1 MKLPSKFVDISQP
14 LDNETVVDPDFMRPS
29 IRYVT
34 GKESAAMMC
43 ELFPG
48 LKEEQLPGGEGW
60 AIEFIELAT
69 HNGTHMDAPYHYN
82 SRDSQGNRMPTID
95 EMPLDWYFRPGVKLD
110 LRHLDD
116 GYVATPDDIE
126 AELKRIGYEL
136 QPMDIV
142 LVNTRRAS
150 ATATTTTFIPA
161 AASAARGPTIS
172 PSAACASPAS
182 TAGAGTRPSPPPAS
196 AGSSRAIPRSSGR
209 ALRRDRHALLP
220 HGEAQAPGGAAALRL
235 HGRVLP
241 LQDQGGLRRLDQGRR
256 ALRLTSPHPPRT
268 SPRASMSTYLCGIDI
283 GGTFT
288 DCVVVDEAG
297 RVTTGKAPSTPS
309 DFGEGLIAAL
319 DVVAGKLGRPLD
331 VLCRELAVLAHG
343 TTVGTNA
350 IIQKRGAKVGLITT
364 KGHNDVIHIMR
375 GSRGLTGRDIRLV
388 VHIPES
394 SKPDP
399 IVPKYLIEGVSER
412 VDCFGKVVVELNEEE
427 AEQAIRRLV
436 ADGVEA
442 LAICFLWS
450 FLAPEHEQRV
460 KAMVE
465 RIAPDLFVTCSSEL
479 VPKWGEYE
487 RTAAVALNAYIG
499 PLVTGYLARM
509 DRRTTDL
516 GYHHPLQITQCAGGT
531 IPVAKAMGAPLLTLD
546 SGPVSGVTGS
556 RYAGG
561 IMGYDNV
568 ITTDMGGTS
577 FDVGII
583 HGGEPAFSYRSLVHQ
598 YEYYLSKVD
607 IQVIGAGG
615 GSMARIDEAT
625 GAFRVG
631 PESAGADPGP
641 VCYGRGGTVPTVTDA
656 DLVLGYLDPDNF
668 AGGAIRLDRDAA
680 AKALAPMGERLR
692 PGPRRDR
699 ERHRPHRRVPDGRP
713 DPQGDDPEGPRSARF
728 RALRL
733 RRRWPGPCRGV
744 RAGTGGLQGHRPAAR
759 DRLGLVRVRRGGG
772 GPAARPR
779 AGQHHAL
786 ALRRRGD
793 QRDAR
798 GAQGAG
804 RRRSRGGRRGPDGS
818 PLPLHPRYAAQGA
831 DQRGRSRV
839 GRRDRRR

>member
-1 MKLPSKFVDISQP
+1 
-14 LDNETVVDPDFMRPS
+14 
-29 IRYVT
+29 
-34 GKESAAMMC
+34 
-43 ELFPG
+43 
-48 LKEEQLPGGEGW
+48 
-60 AIEFIELAT
+60 
-69 HNGTHMDAPYHYN
+69 
-82 SRDSQGNRMPTID
+82 
-95 EMPLDWYFRPGVKLD
+95 
-110 LRHLDD
+110 
-116 GYVATPDDIE
+116 
-126 AELKRIGYEL
+126 
-136 QPMDIV
+136 
-142 LVNTRRAS
+142 
-150 ATATTTTFIPA
+150 
-161 AASAARGPTIS
+161 
-172 PSAACASPAS
+172 
-182 TAGAGTRPSPPPAS
+182 
-196 AGSSRAIPRSSGR
+196 
-209 ALRRDRHALLP
+209 
-220 HGEAQAPGGAAALRL
+220 
-235 HGRVLP
+235 
-241 LQDQGGLRRLDQGRR
+241 
-256 ALRLTSPHPPRT
+256 
-268 SPRASMSTYLCGIDI
+268 MSTYLCGIDI

-297 RVTTGKAPSTPS
+297 RVTTGKAPSTPA

-319 DVVAGKLGRPLD
+319 DIVAGKLDMRLD
-331 VLCRELAVLAHG
+331 TLCSELAVLAHG

-350 IIQKRGAKVGLITT
+350 IIQKKGVKVGLITT

-388 VHIPES
+388 VHFPES

-427 AEQAIRRLV
+427 AERAIHRLV

-460 KAMVE
+460 KSMVE
-465 RIAPDLFVTCSSEL
+465 RIAPGLFVTCSSEL

-516 GYHHPLQITQCAGGT
+516 GYNHPLQITQCAGGT
-531 IPVAKAMGAPLLTLD
+531 IPVAKAMAAPLLTLD
-546 SGPVSGVTGS
+546 SGPVAGVTGS

-625 GAFRVG
+625 GVFRVG

-668 AGGAIRLDRDAA
+668 AGGAIALDREAA
-680 AKALAPMGERLR
+680 AQALKPMGERLGLGLDETASGIAR
-692 PGPRRDR
+692 IVEFQMADLIRKVTIQKGHDPRDFVIFAFGGAGPTHAGVFAQELGVSKVIVPQR
-699 ERHRPHRRVPDGRP
+699 ETASVWCAFGAAAADLLHVHERVNIM
-713 DPQGDDPEGPRSARF
+713 RSPF
-728 RALRL
+728 D
-733 RRRWPGPCRGV
+733 
-744 RAGTGGLQGHRPAAR
+744 AGTINAM
-759 DRLGLVRVRRGGG
+759 
-772 GPAARPR
+772 
-779 AGQHHAL
+779 L
-786 ALRRRGD
+786 AELK
-793 QRDAR
+793 AR
-798 GAQGAG
+798 GAADLAADDVAPADRQYRFTLDMRHKGQINEVEIELEGEAVAADQVDALHEEF
-804 RRRSRGGRRGPDGS
+804 RRRYEALYGRGAALPDAQLEVVTFRCRASGVTRKPRLTAADALQPDPAPEARRPSRSVYWAEWKRRAETPIYDGARLVPGNRIEGPAVIDTEVTTVVV
-818 PLPLHPRYAAQGA
+818 HPGQTLAVDVYGNFEITLASTANDAG
-831 DQRGRSRV
+831 
-839 GRRDRRR
+839 